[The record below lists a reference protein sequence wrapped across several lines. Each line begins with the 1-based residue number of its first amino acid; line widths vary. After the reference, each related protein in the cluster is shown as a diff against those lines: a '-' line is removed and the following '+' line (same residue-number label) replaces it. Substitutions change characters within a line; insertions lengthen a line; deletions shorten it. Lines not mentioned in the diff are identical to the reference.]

1 VSPFIFGGENLNR
14 LETIREYFFATVGT
28 FITALGLVIFL
39 IPSNIAAGGVS
50 GLSIILNHFIPIS
63 VGVWMYILNGLLFL
77 IAFLTI
83 GFDFSAKTI
92 YCTFVLNFFVDFL
105 DRFSIVPKYSGE
117 DLFIVVFFGDILTAL
132 GMAITFSQNASTG
145 GTDIIARIFN
155 RYFGTSLGKTL
166 LFVDFT
172 IGALAG
178 VSFNARTGMYSIL
191 AIIING
197 LSIDF
202 IMHGLEL
209 SSEVFIISNKNK
221 EIASFVLNKL
231 ERGATYIPAKGAYT
245 GTDREVLM
253 VVVKRRELNELIR
266 YIRKLDPSAF
276 VIIKEVRQVLGE
288 GFKKIEKIF

>member
-1 VSPFIFGGENLNR
+1 LNR
-14 LETIREYFFATVGT
+14 LETMREYFFATVGT
-28 FITALGLVIFL
+28 FITALGLVVFL

-50 GLSIILNHFIPIS
+50 GLSIILNHFVPIS

-155 RYFGTSLGKTL
+155 RYLGTSLGTTL

-178 VSFNARTGMYSIL
+178 VSFSARTGMYSIL

-209 SSEVFIISNKNK
+209 SSEVFIISSKNK

-245 GTDREVLM
+245 GMDREVLM

-266 YIRKLDPSAF
+266 HIRKLDPSAF

-288 GFKKIEKIF
+288 GFKRIEKIF

>member
-1 VSPFIFGGENLNR
+1 LNR

-50 GLSIILNHFIPIS
+50 GLSIILNHFVPIS

-155 RYFGTSLGKTL
+155 RYLGTSLGTTL

-178 VSFNARTGMYSIL
+178 VSFSARTGMYSIL

-209 SSEVFIISNKNK
+209 SSEVFIISSKNK

-245 GTDREVLM
+245 GVDREILM

-266 YIRKLDPSAF
+266 HIRKLDPSAF

-288 GFKKIEKIF
+288 GFKRIEKIF

>member
-1 VSPFIFGGENLNR
+1 MSPFIFGGGNLNR

-50 GLSIILNHFIPIS
+50 GLSIILNHFVPIS

-83 GFDFSAKTI
+83 GYDFSAKTI

-155 RYFGTSLGKTL
+155 RYLGTSLGTTL

-178 VSFNARTGMYSIL
+178 VSFSARTGMYSIL

-209 SSEVFIISNKNK
+209 SSEVFIISSKNK

-245 GTDREVLM
+245 GVDREILM

-266 YIRKLDPSAF
+266 HIRKLDPSAF

-288 GFKKIEKIF
+288 GFKRIEKIF

>member
-1 VSPFIFGGENLNR
+1 MNR
-14 LETIREYFFATVGT
+14 LETMREYFFATVGT

-50 GLSIILNHFIPIS
+50 GLSIILNHFVPIS

-155 RYFGTSLGKTL
+155 RYLGTSLGTTL

-178 VSFNARTGMYSIL
+178 VSFSARTGMYSIL

-209 SSEVFIISNKNK
+209 SSEVFIISSKNK

-245 GTDREVLM
+245 GVDREILM

-266 YIRKLDPSAF
+266 HIRKLDPSAF

-288 GFKKIEKIF
+288 GFKRIEKIF

>member
-1 VSPFIFGGENLNR
+1 LNR

-28 FITALGLVIFL
+28 FITALGLVVFL

-50 GLSIILNHFIPIS
+50 GLSIILNHFVPIS

-155 RYFGTSLGKTL
+155 RYLGTSLGTTL

-178 VSFNARTGMYSIL
+178 VSFSARTGMYSIL

-209 SSEVFIISNKNK
+209 SSEVFIISSKNK

-245 GTDREVLM
+245 GVDREILM

-266 YIRKLDPSAF
+266 HIRKLDPSAF

-288 GFKKIEKIF
+288 GFKRIEKIF

>member
-1 VSPFIFGGENLNR
+1 MNR
-14 LETIREYFFATVGT
+14 LETMREYFFATVGT

-39 IPSNIAAGGVS
+39 MPSNIAAGGVS
-50 GLSIILNHFIPIS
+50 GLSIILNHFVPIS

-155 RYFGTSLGKTL
+155 RYLGTSLGTTL

-178 VSFNARTGMYSIL
+178 VSFSARTGMYSIL

-209 SSEVFIISNKNK
+209 SSEVFIISSKNK

-245 GTDREVLM
+245 GVDREILM

-266 YIRKLDPSAF
+266 HIRKLDPSAF

-288 GFKKIEKIF
+288 GFKRIEKIF

>member
-63 VGVWMYILNGLLFL
+63 VGVWMYILNGILFL

-202 IMHGLEL
+202 IMRGLEL
-209 SSEVFIISNKNK
+209 SSEVFIISSKNK

>member
-1 VSPFIFGGENLNR
+1 MNR
-14 LETIREYFFATVGT
+14 LETMKEYFFATIGT
-28 FITALGLVIFL
+28 FITALGLVVFL

-50 GLSIILNHFIPIS
+50 GLSIILNHFVPIS

-145 GTDIIARIFN
+145 GTDIIARILN
-155 RYFGTSLGKTL
+155 RYFGTSLGTTL

-178 VSFNARTGMYSIL
+178 VSFSARTGMYSIL

-209 SSEVFIISNKNK
+209 SSEVFVISNKNR

-231 ERGATYIPAKGAYT
+231 ERGATYLPAKGAYT
-245 GTDREVLM
+245 GMDREVLM

-288 GFKKIEKIF
+288 GFKRIEKIF

>member
-1 VSPFIFGGENLNR
+1 MNR

-209 SSEVFIISNKNK
+209 SSEVFIISSKNK

>member
-1 VSPFIFGGENLNR
+1 VSPFIFGGGNLNR

-50 GLSIILNHFIPIS
+50 GLSIILNHFVPIS

-83 GFDFSAKTI
+83 GYDFSAKTI

-155 RYFGTSLGKTL
+155 RYLGTSLGTTL

-178 VSFNARTGMYSIL
+178 VSFSARTGMYSIL

-209 SSEVFIISNKNK
+209 SSEVFIISSKNK

-245 GTDREVLM
+245 GVDREILM

-266 YIRKLDPSAF
+266 HIRKLDPSAF

-288 GFKKIEKIF
+288 GFKRIEKIF

>member
-1 VSPFIFGGENLNR
+1 MNR
-14 LETIREYFFATVGT
+14 LETMREYFFATVGT

-50 GLSIILNHFIPIS
+50 GLSIILNHFVPIS

-155 RYFGTSLGKTL
+155 RYLGTSLGTTL

-178 VSFNARTGMYSIL
+178 VSFSARTGMYSIL

-209 SSEVFIISNKNK
+209 SSEVFIISSKNK
-221 EIASFVLNKL
+221 KIASFVLNKL

-245 GTDREVLM
+245 GMDREVLM

-266 YIRKLDPSAF
+266 HIRKLDPSAF

-288 GFKKIEKIF
+288 GFKRIEKIF

>member
-1 VSPFIFGGENLNR
+1 MNR
-14 LETIREYFFATVGT
+14 LETMREYFFATVGT
-28 FITALGLVIFL
+28 FITALGLVVFL

-50 GLSIILNHFIPIS
+50 GLSIILNHFVPIS

-178 VSFNARTGMYSIL
+178 VSFSARTGMYSIL

-209 SSEVFIISNKNK
+209 SSEVFIISSKNK

-245 GTDREVLM
+245 GMDREVLM

-266 YIRKLDPSAF
+266 HIRKLDPSAF

-288 GFKKIEKIF
+288 GFKRIEKIF

>member
-1 VSPFIFGGENLNR
+1 MNR

-202 IMHGLEL
+202 IMRGLEL
-209 SSEVFIISNKNK
+209 SSEVFIISSKNK

>member
-1 VSPFIFGGENLNR
+1 MNR

-63 VGVWMYILNGLLFL
+63 VGVWMYILNGILFL

-202 IMHGLEL
+202 IMRGLEL
-209 SSEVFIISNKNK
+209 SSEVFIISSKNK

>member
-1 VSPFIFGGENLNR
+1 MNR

-50 GLSIILNHFIPIS
+50 GLSIILNHFVPIS

-155 RYFGTSLGKTL
+155 RYLGTSLGTTL

-178 VSFNARTGMYSIL
+178 VSFSARTGMYSIL

-209 SSEVFIISNKNK
+209 SSEVFIISSKNK
-221 EIASFVLNKL
+221 KIASFVLNKL

-245 GTDREVLM
+245 GVDREILM

-266 YIRKLDPSAF
+266 HIRKLDPSAF

-288 GFKKIEKIF
+288 GFKRIEKIF

>member
-1 VSPFIFGGENLNR
+1 MNR
-14 LETIREYFFATVGT
+14 LETMREYFFATVGT

-39 IPSNIAAGGVS
+39 MPSNIAAGGVS
-50 GLSIILNHFIPIS
+50 GLSIILNHFVPIS

-155 RYFGTSLGKTL
+155 RYLGTSLGTTL

-178 VSFNARTGMYSIL
+178 VSFSARTGMYSIL

-209 SSEVFIISNKNK
+209 SSEVFIISSKNK
-221 EIASFVLNKL
+221 KIASFVLNKL

-253 VVVKRRELNELIR
+253 VIVKRRELNELIR

-288 GFKKIEKIF
+288 GFKRIEKIF

>member
-1 VSPFIFGGENLNR
+1 LNR

-63 VGVWMYILNGLLFL
+63 VGVWMYILNGILFL

-209 SSEVFIISNKNK
+209 SSEVFIISSKNK

>member
-1 VSPFIFGGENLNR
+1 VSPFIFGGGNLNR

-50 GLSIILNHFIPIS
+50 GLSIILNHFVPIS

-155 RYFGTSLGKTL
+155 RYLGTSLGTTL

-178 VSFNARTGMYSIL
+178 VSFSARTGMYSIL

-209 SSEVFIISNKNK
+209 SSEVFIISSKNK

-245 GTDREVLM
+245 GVDREILM

-266 YIRKLDPSAF
+266 HIRKLDPSAF

-288 GFKKIEKIF
+288 GFKRIEKIF

>member
-1 VSPFIFGGENLNR
+1 LNR

-63 VGVWMYILNGLLFL
+63 VGVWMYILNGILFL

-202 IMHGLEL
+202 IMRGLEL
-209 SSEVFIISNKNK
+209 SSEVFIISSKNK

>member
-1 VSPFIFGGENLNR
+1 MNR

-63 VGVWMYILNGLLFL
+63 VGVWMYILNGILFL

-209 SSEVFIISNKNK
+209 SSEVFIISSKNK

>member
-1 VSPFIFGGENLNR
+1 MNR

-63 VGVWMYILNGLLFL
+63 VGVWMYILNGILFL

-145 GTDIIARIFN
+145 G
-155 RYFGTSLGKTL
+155 
-166 LFVDFT
+166 
-172 IGALAG
+172 
-178 VSFNARTGMYSIL
+178 
-191 AIIING
+191 
-197 LSIDF
+197 
-202 IMHGLEL
+202 
-209 SSEVFIISNKNK
+209 
-221 EIASFVLNKL
+221 
-231 ERGATYIPAKGAYT
+231 
-245 GTDREVLM
+245 
-253 VVVKRRELNELIR
+253 
-266 YIRKLDPSAF
+266 
-276 VIIKEVRQVLGE
+276 
-288 GFKKIEKIF
+288 

>member
-1 VSPFIFGGENLNR
+1 MNK
-14 LETIREYFFATVGT
+14 LETIKEYILATIGT

-50 GLSIILNHFIPIS
+50 GLSIILNHFIPLS
-63 VGVWMYILNGLLFL
+63 VGIWMYILNGLLFL

-92 YCTFVLNFFVDFL
+92 YCTFALNFFVDFL

-117 DLFIVVFFGDILTAL
+117 DLFIVVFFGDILTAF

-155 RYFGTSLGKTL
+155 RYFGTSLGTTL

-172 IGALAG
+172 IGTLAG
-178 VSFNARTGMYSIL
+178 ISFNARIGMYSIL

-209 SSEVFIISNKNK
+209 SSEVYIISKKN
-221 EIASFVLNKL
+221 EDIANFVLDKL
-231 ERGATYIPAKGAYT
+231 KRGATYIPAKGAYT
-245 GTDREVLM
+245 GTNRNILM

-266 YIRKLDPSAF
+266 YIRRIDPSAF

-288 GFKKIEKIF
+288 GFKRIEKIF

>member
-1 VSPFIFGGENLNR
+1 M
-14 LETIREYFFATVGT
+14 REYFFATVGT

-50 GLSIILNHFIPIS
+50 GLSIILNHFVPIS

-155 RYFGTSLGKTL
+155 RYLGTSLGTTL

-178 VSFNARTGMYSIL
+178 VSFSARTGMYSIL

-209 SSEVFIISNKNK
+209 SSEVFIISSKNK
-221 EIASFVLNKL
+221 KIASFVLNKL

-245 GTDREVLM
+245 GMDREVLM

-266 YIRKLDPSAF
+266 HIRKLDPSAF

-288 GFKKIEKIF
+288 GFKRIEKIF

>member
-1 VSPFIFGGENLNR
+1 MNR
-14 LETIREYFFATVGT
+14 LETMREYFFATVGT
-28 FITALGLVIFL
+28 FITALGLVVFL

-50 GLSIILNHFIPIS
+50 GLSIILNHFVPIS

-155 RYFGTSLGKTL
+155 RYLGTSLGTTL

-178 VSFNARTGMYSIL
+178 VSFSARTGMYSIL

-209 SSEVFIISNKNK
+209 SSEVFIISSKNK

-245 GTDREVLM
+245 GMDREVLM

-266 YIRKLDPSAF
+266 HIRKLDPSAF

-288 GFKKIEKIF
+288 GFKRIEKIF

>member
-1 VSPFIFGGENLNR
+1 MGTLNK
-14 LETIREYFFATVGT
+14 LETIKEYIFATIGT

-50 GLSIILNHFIPIS
+50 GLSIILNHFIPLS
-63 VGVWMYILNGLLFL
+63 VGIWMYILNGLLFL

-92 YCTFVLNFFVDFL
+92 YCTFALNFFVDFL

-117 DLFIVVFFGDILTAL
+117 DLFIVVFFGDILTAF

-155 RYFGTSLGKTL
+155 KYFGTSLGTTL

-172 IGALAG
+172 IGTLAG
-178 VSFNARTGMYSIL
+178 ISFSARIGMYSIL

-209 SSEVFIISNKNK
+209 SSEVYIISKRN
-221 EIASFVLNKL
+221 EDIANFVLNKL
-231 ERGATYIPAKGAYT
+231 KRGATYIPAKGAYT
-245 GTDREVLM
+245 GTNRNILM

-266 YIRKLDPSAF
+266 YIRRIDPSAF

-288 GFKKIEKIF
+288 GFKRIEKIF

>member
-1 VSPFIFGGENLNR
+1 MNR

-63 VGVWMYILNGLLFL
+63 VGVWMYILNGILFL

-202 IMHGLEL
+202 IMRGLEL
-209 SSEVFIISNKNK
+209 SSEVFIISSKNK
-221 EIASFVLNKL
+221 
-231 ERGATYIPAKGAYT
+231 
-245 GTDREVLM
+245 
-253 VVVKRRELNELIR
+253 
-266 YIRKLDPSAF
+266 
-276 VIIKEVRQVLGE
+276 
-288 GFKKIEKIF
+288 

>member
-1 VSPFIFGGENLNR
+1 LNR
-14 LETIREYFFATVGT
+14 LETMREYFFATVGT

-50 GLSIILNHFIPIS
+50 GLSIILNHFVPIS

-155 RYFGTSLGKTL
+155 RYLGTSLGTTL

-178 VSFNARTGMYSIL
+178 VSFSARTGMYSIL

-209 SSEVFIISNKNK
+209 SSEVFIISSKNK
-221 EIASFVLNKL
+221 KIASFVLNKL

-253 VVVKRRELNELIR
+253 VIVKRRELNELIR

-288 GFKKIEKIF
+288 GFKRIEKIF

>member
-1 VSPFIFGGENLNR
+1 MSPFIFGGGNLNR

-50 GLSIILNHFIPIS
+50 GLSIILNHFVPIS

-155 RYFGTSLGKTL
+155 RYLGTSLGTTL

-178 VSFNARTGMYSIL
+178 VSFSARTGMYSIL

-209 SSEVFIISNKNK
+209 SSEVFVISSKNK

-245 GTDREVLM
+245 GVDREILM

-266 YIRKLDPSAF
+266 HIRKLDPSAF

-288 GFKKIEKIF
+288 GFKRIEKIF